1 MILRVKL
8 LKIIHIGK
16 KVFERAPTSSL
27 HRPAETSRA
36 PTSANSPRAIQALKD
51 CTISK
56 AIVFGLMTGAFHA
69 FNSMPWTVFSNKNSA
84 HSCFFGIASNIN
96 YYLQPDSHF
105 SDKFFTHFYF
115 FKIVTWEVRFF
126 LSPNLFLI
134 STFLVRFFRPL
145 WPSTISS
152 FDSIIAIP
160 SRSRAIWLFHWQCL
174 SISIFTTK
182 KWSLER

>member
-1 MILRVKL
+1 MILGVKL

-105 SDKFFTHFYF
+105 SDKF
-115 FKIVTWEVRFF
+115 
-126 LSPNLFLI
+126 LP
-134 STFLVRFFRPL
+134 
-145 WPSTISS
+145 
-152 FDSIIAIP
+152 
-160 SRSRAIWLFHWQCL
+160 
-174 SISIFTTK
+174 ISIFSKSSPEGFDFFCVRTYS
-182 KWSLER
+182 WSQPSWCAFFAPYGRVPSLVLVLS